1 MGASNGPIRQ
11 RTAMAM
17 GVKPS
22 VGTKGGAT
30 FTPGKG
36 GTPLGGTS
44 KLMKSTVPMVSKAAK
59 PKGAK

>member
-17 GVKPS
+17 GKSAS
-22 VGTKGGAT
+22 VGTKGGVS

-44 KLMKSTVPMVSKAAK
+44 APMKSTMPMVSKAAK
-59 PKGAK
+59 PKGVK